1 MQRKLVQKQRDNLQ
15 VAAKKRSQKRSQ
27 HQRLSSSPRTRLT
40 EHPPVASATPHRPQ
54 WSASLDAILEQ
65 PPASLP
71 LRLTYGGIAFAAG
84 FAFWS
89 WCGQINEL
97 GHATGTL
104 VPRGDAFSLQAS
116 IPGKIT
122 QLVVEEGDVVEQG
135 DLIATIENEL
145 AEDEV
150 ERLEQSI
157 FSKHMEIS
165 QQQGLK
171 TQNLLM
177 SQNIQTR
184 NQADIQAQD
193 ALISQIKAKKEM
205 LAQLIQQQQ
214 RDIAGYRQRLSR
226 ILPLVEAGVISLDY
240 TFELEQS
247 LRDRES
253 ILIESQGNLQQA
265 NTEELQI
272 LAQRQQKQSE
282 AQNSEIEAEK
292 QLHLLDMQI
301 ASLNSAIAESETR
314 LNSALSQLQ
323 QHSLYAPVT
332 GTVSSLNIKNIG
344 EVVQPG
350 QSIAEFHIVDNPLV
364 LQAVLPS
371 EEAGFVEVGMP
382 TKVKLDAYPYQKY
395 GLIEGKII
403 FISPDAKQDPK
414 IGMVYQLE
422 IQLER
427 NSIQEEGRTIALQ
440 PGQTATADIII
451 RERRI
456 VDIILE
462 PISGLKAGNITF

>member
-1 MQRKLVQKQRDNLQ
+1 MQRKLGQKQRSNIQ
-15 VAAKKRSQKRSQ
+15 GAAKPRSRKRS
-27 HQRLSSSPRTRLT
+27 
-40 EHPPVASATPHRPQ
+40 RPQ
-54 WSASLDAILEQ
+54 PIPPIPPKRFTENSSVTSETLRKSQWSGSLEAILEQ

-71 LRLTYGGIAFAAG
+71 LRLTYGGIAFVAG

-97 GHATGTL
+97 GHATGQL
-104 VPRGDAFSLQAS
+104 IPRGDAFALQAS

-122 QLVVEEGDVVEQG
+122 QLMVEEGQLVEQG

-145 AEDEV
+145 AQDEV
-150 ERLEQSI
+150 ERLEQNI
-157 FSKHMEIS
+157 FAKHLEIS

-171 TQNLLM
+171 TQNLLI

-193 ALISQIKAKKEM
+193 ALIAQIKARQEM
-205 LAQLIQQQQ
+205 LGQLIMQYQQ
-214 RDIAGYRQRLSR
+214 DIASYRQRLLR
-226 ILPLVEAGVISLDY
+226 ILPLVEAGVISHDY
-240 TFELEQS
+240 IFELEQS

-253 ILIESQGNLQQA
+253 VLIESQGSLNQA

-272 LAQRQQKQSE
+272 QAQRQQKQSE

-292 QLHLLDMQI
+292 QLQMLDMQI
-301 ASLNSAIAESETR
+301 AGLNSTIAESETL

-332 GTVSSLNIKNIG
+332 GTVSSLNITNVG

-371 EEAGFVEVGMP
+371 QEAGFLEVGMA

-395 GLIEGKII
+395 GLIEGNII
-403 FISPDAKQDPK
+403 SISPDAKQDPK
-414 IGMVYQLE
+414 IGMVYELE

-427 NSIQEEGRTIALQ
+427 NSIQDEGRSISLQ

-456 VDIILE
+456 VDLILE
-462 PISGLKAGNITF
+462 PIAGLKAGNITF